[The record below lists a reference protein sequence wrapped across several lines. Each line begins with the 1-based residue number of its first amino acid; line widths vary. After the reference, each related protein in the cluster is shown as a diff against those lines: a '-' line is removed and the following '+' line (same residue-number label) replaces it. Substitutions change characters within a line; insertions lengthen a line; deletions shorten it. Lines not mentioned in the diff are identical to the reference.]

1 MTTAAGDQP
10 VIRIPR
16 LKAEYLWRPALLVPR
31 LLRRSRVRREG
42 ETCVVPMLWGL
53 SLTVSRMD
61 TVTRGV
67 DRLGVYDLVV
77 TETLW
82 RLLRPGDTAID
93 VGGNVGYMTLAMMAR
108 LRSGGTVVTFEP
120 HPQLFREL
128 SENVAAAANV
138 YRGVTTSIR
147 QVALSDANGTTAIG
161 EPEGFAHNRG
171 IASVVASG
179 AGHAVAMSKLDDAGI
194 AGRVTLMKIDVEGH
208 EPQVLRGAGAML
220 REGRIDHVV
229 FEEHGDY
236 PSAASSILES
246 FGYSVFA
253 VDRSLFGPSLRPP
266 ERRKRSGWEAPSLLA
281 TRRAPDVERAFARA
295 GWSCL
300 ARRAP

>member
-1 MTTAAGDQP
+1 M
-10 VIRIPR
+10 RIPR
-16 LKAEYLWRPALLVPR
+16 LKAEYVWRPALLVPR
-31 LLRRSRVRREG
+31 LLGRSRVRKEG
-42 ETCVVPMLWGL
+42 DACVVPMLWGL

-61 TVTRGV
+61 NVTRGV

-77 TETLW
+77 TEAIW

-108 LRSGGTVVTFEP
+108 LRSAGTVVTFEP

-128 SENVAAAANV
+128 SDNVTAASNV
-138 YRGVTTSIR
+138 YPGVTTSLR
-147 QVALSDANGTTAIG
+147 RAALSDTDGTATIG

-179 AGHAVAMSKLDDAGI
+179 PGHAVAMSKLDDTDVAGPV
-194 AGRVTLMKIDVEGH
+194 RLVKIDVEGH
-208 EPQVLRGAGAML
+208 EPQVLRGAGTML
-220 REGRIDHVV
+220 REARIDHVV
-229 FEEHGDY
+229 FEEHGEY

-246 FGYSVFA
+246 HGHTIFA
-253 VDRSLFGPSLRPP
+253 LDRSLFGPSLRRP

-281 TRRAPDVERAFARA
+281 TRRPRDVEQAFARA

-300 ARRAP
+300 GRQPRP